1 MPVPVGTLNPSMVT
15 IQPGLTMWSPLGS
28 SCGACFLG
36 PTQGCGSTGWASS
49 SFTIG
54 TAGSYFLLFGV
65 TNGND
70 ELFDSGLAIDGVTV
84 NGQPI
89 SGTAA
94 PEPASLLL
102 LGIGAV
108 PLLLKRRR
116 S

>member
-1 MPVPVGTLNPSMVT
+1 LQVLRVP
-15 IQPGLTMWSPLGS
+15 
-28 SCGACFLG
+28 
-36 PTQGCGSTGWASS
+36 
-49 SFTIG
+49 IG

-65 TNGND
+65 TNWND

-84 NGQPI
+84 NGHQPI
-89 SGTAA
+89 SGAA

-102 LGIGAV
+102 LAIGAV